1 MADSLELDLFGDQT
15 YEVYPHLRALIH
27 SRRNVVLQEFVRKA
41 YNAICTELERLP
53 RYMQDELPRYTCLDD
68 LLVQEPSKKR
78 CLPLDMALTS
88 LYHLALYI
96 RLVAFLPHDLY
107 KD

>member
-1 MADSLELDLFGDQT
+1 MVMADSLELDLFGDQT

-27 SRRNVVLQEFVRKA
+27 SRRNVVLQEFMRKA
-41 YNAICTELERLP
+41 YDAICKELERLP
-53 RYMQDELPRYTCLDD
+53 RYMKDELPRYTCLDD
-68 LLVQEPSKKR
+68 LVQESSKKP

-96 RLVAFLPHDLY
+96 RLVAFL
-107 KD
+107 